1 MQPLYLLAHSSFS
14 SIENC
19 FFFHSEM
26 GKLKCIPK
34 VIFSLAT
41 TESIKLHELFF
52 SQNKNMPFSALDFI
66 FWTLIYYII
75 QLKLTKTL
83 ISFGAHNWKCKKI
96 WAFLFASK
104 KIEVFVNICTNTHG
118 QSRKVEPHPCKWDIW
133 IFWVL
138 NAIRLCTHSSIDIIY
153 LQKCSAMQTLLNL
166 LLYSCT
172 LCLKS

>member
-1 MQPLYLLAHSSFS
+1 MYPQSH
-14 SIENC
+14 
-19 FFFHSEM
+19 
-26 GKLKCIPK
+26 
-34 VIFSLAT
+34 IFRSDNWIHQT
-41 TESIKLHELFF
+41 PWIIF
-52 SQNKNMPFSALDFI
+52 SQNKNMPFSAVDYI

-75 QLKLTKTL
+75 QLKLTKIP
-83 ISFGAHNWKCKKI
+83 ISFKGGGRHPTGNLTKSLSFSFCI
-96 WAFLFASK
+96 Q
-104 KIEVFVNICTNTHG
+104 IEQKPWVFVNICTNTHG
-118 QSRKVEPHPCKWDIW
+118 QSREVEPHPCKWDIW